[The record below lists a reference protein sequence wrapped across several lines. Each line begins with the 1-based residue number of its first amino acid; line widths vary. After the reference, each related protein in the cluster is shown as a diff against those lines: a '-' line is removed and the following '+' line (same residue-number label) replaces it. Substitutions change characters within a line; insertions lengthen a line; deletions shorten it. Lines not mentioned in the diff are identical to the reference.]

1 MISVSVS
8 EANSMPSAWRRERS
22 AGAFS
27 TMPLCTTAIEP
38 SALTCGWALAS
49 VGAPWVAHRVCPMPS
64 LPPGRFGSTASSW
77 ASLPAALCTR
87 TAPPE
92 TRPMPAES

>member
-8 EANSMPSAWRRERS
+8 EANSTPSASRRPRS

-38 SALTCGWALAS
+38 SALVCGWALAS
-49 VGAPWVAHRVCPMPS
+49 LGAPWVAHRVCPMPS
-64 LPPGRFGSTASSW
+64 LPPSRFGRTASSW
-77 ASLPAALCTR
+77 ESLPAALWTR
-87 TAPPE
+87 TVPPE
-92 TRPMPAES
+92 TSAMPAES